1 MFVVAVY
8 FHCFMSAGDVSELG
22 GTLCPVVIHGT
33 PAGCAVR
40 FLTVAN
46 YGFVVA
52 VKPFV
57 LFF

>member
-1 MFVVAVY
+1 
-8 FHCFMSAGDVSELG
+8 MSAGDVSELG